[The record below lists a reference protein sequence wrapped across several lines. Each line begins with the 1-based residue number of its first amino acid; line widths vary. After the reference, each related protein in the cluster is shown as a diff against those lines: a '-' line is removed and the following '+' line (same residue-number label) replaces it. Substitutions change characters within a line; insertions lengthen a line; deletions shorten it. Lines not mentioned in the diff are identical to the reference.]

1 MQTLTKAELID
12 LLSKV
17 KGTTAVSIETTT
29 VPKIRSGNP
38 FKGLKKVSKVA
49 GMIGVIYANSVNNQ
63 RAKEGLEKDFVPE
76 SRKWGERILHT
87 PLVKHN
93 DKFYLEMKCQSAES
107 DYFDDSG
114 RVSSDKVKDWEYNK
128 TSRQGVENEVILRDF
143 SLDNISRI
151 KINKNE
157 YQVC

>member
-1 MQTLTKAELID
+1 MKTLTKAELVD

-29 VPKIRSGNP
+29 TPKIRSGNP
-38 FKGLKKVSKVA
+38 FVGLKKVSKVS

-63 RAKEGLEKDFVPE
+63 RAKEGLDKDFVPE

-87 PLVKHN
+87 PLVKHK
-93 DKFYLEMKCQSAES
+93 DKFYLEMKCQSAKS
-107 DYFDDSG
+107 DYFDNSG
-114 RVSSDKVKDWEYNK
+114 RVSIDQVKPWEYNK

-143 SLDNISRI
+143 SLENITRI
-151 KINKNE
+151 TINKNE